1 MESTY
6 LPNNCTSSI
15 LYHVTSAGNSIISSE
30 LMCCLFT
37 TSYLHRLWKTCFQ
50 IYCEEILVNETVTVR
65 NKRVKEQEYREA
77 PFLLLILV
85 ARMVM
90 SWVLF
95 LRNLL
100 ICVSLFLYLNGR
112 AEVAGGVCGEDR
124 LHSVA

>member
-1 MESTY
+1 M
-6 LPNNCTSSI
+6 
-15 LYHVTSAGNSIISSE
+15 
-30 LMCCLFT
+30 
-37 TSYLHRLWKTCFQ
+37 
-50 IYCEEILVNETVTVR
+50 NETVTVR